1 MTRENEDWMTIDQVI
16 GRIAEVGIIP
26 VVRAPNVKQA
36 LQAVEAIYAG
46 GIPVVEITMTVP
58 DAHEVIRQVVREY
71 GDRVLTGA
79 GTVLRSAD
87 AKRCLDAGAEFL
99 VSPGLAN
106 SVLTT
111 AAASGKLAIPGAMT
125 PTELMVALENE
136 ARLIKIFPCGNLGG
150 PKFLKSLKAPFPGA
164 ALIPTGG
171 VNASNAAEYFKAGA
185 FALGIG
191 ADLVDTAALR
201 EGNLSKITQAASELV
216 EAVRSARQDR
226 VAPKSAVS

>member
-1 MTRENEDWMTIDQVI
+1 MTIDQVI
-16 GRIAEVGIIP
+16 KRIAEVGIVP
-26 VVRAPNVKQA
+26 VVRAPNVEQA
-36 LQAVEAIYAG
+36 RRAVEAIYAG
-46 GIPVVEITMTVP
+46 GISIVEITMTVP
-58 DAHEVIRQVVREY
+58 DAPEVIRQVVREY

-111 AAASGKLAIPGAMT
+111 AAASNKLAIPGAMT
-125 PTELMVALENE
+125 PTELMVAMENE
-136 ARLIKIFPCGNLGG
+136 ARLVKIFPCGNLGG
-150 PKFLKSLKAPFPGA
+150 PKFLKSLKAPFPDA

-191 ADLVDTAALR
+191 ADLVDVAALR
-201 EGNLSKITQAASELV
+201 DGNLSKITQAARELT
-216 EAVRSARQDR
+216 EAVRTARQPG
-226 VAPKSAVS
+226 VAANSGA

>member
-1 MTRENEDWMTIDQVI
+1 MTIDQVI
-16 GRIAEVGIIP
+16 RRIAEVGIVP
-26 VVRAPNVKQA
+26 VVRAPNVDQA
-36 LQAVEAIYAG
+36 RRAVEAIFAG
-46 GIPVVEITMTVP
+46 GISIVEITMTVP
-58 DAHEVIRQVVREY
+58 NAPEVIRQVVREY
-71 GDRVLTGA
+71 GDKVLTGA

-125 PTELMVALENE
+125 PTELMTAMENE
-136 ARLIKIFPCGNLGG
+136 AKLVKIFPCGNLGG
-150 PKFLKSLKAPFPGA
+150 PKFLKSLKAPFPEA

-171 VNASNAAEYFKAGA
+171 VNASNAADYFKAGA

-201 EGNLSKITQAASELV
+201 EGNLAKITAAARELV
-216 EAVRSARQDR
+216 EAVRMARQPG
-226 VAPKSAVS
+226 AAAQALSH

>member
-1 MTRENEDWMTIDQVI
+1 
-16 GRIAEVGIIP
+16 
-26 VVRAPNVKQA
+26 
-36 LQAVEAIYAG
+36 
-46 GIPVVEITMTVP
+46 
-58 DAHEVIRQVVREY
+58 
-71 GDRVLTGA
+71 
-79 GTVLRSAD
+79 
-87 AKRCLDAGAEFL
+87 
-99 VSPGLAN
+99 
-106 SVLTT
+106 
-111 AAASGKLAIPGAMT
+111 
-125 PTELMVALENE
+125 MVALENE

-201 EGNLSKITQAASELV
+201 EGNLSRITQAASELV

-226 VAPKSAVS
+226 VAPKSAAS